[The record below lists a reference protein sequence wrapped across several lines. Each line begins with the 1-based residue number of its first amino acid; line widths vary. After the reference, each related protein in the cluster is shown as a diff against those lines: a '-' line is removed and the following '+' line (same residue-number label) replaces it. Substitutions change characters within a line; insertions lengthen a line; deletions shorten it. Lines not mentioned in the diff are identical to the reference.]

1 MPDKAFDDVK
11 KIEEQTHMAD
21 FITGKVFALTQ
32 DNNLAIHVSIAG
44 GRKTMAFYLEDMG
57 VQPFSM
63 IPTPLIRCS
72 I

>member
-1 MPDKAFDDVK
+1 
-11 KIEEQTHMAD
+11 MAD